1 MKMMT
6 MSSNGSIAMDHS
18 FGGLQ
23 KSRSQQG
30 RLFIR
35 KWRSPELLEEAD
47 YIFKRGI
54 EQFPDNAFVQICY
67 AQFVMLY
74 KHNTGCAM
82 AELKQ
87 AWESETTIATRFWLS
102 SIRRNWE
109 RMNRSEV
116 LGGSNKMSAVQM
128 LEFKHLYAAAQQSHG
143 ESINQLRLFWHSLA
157 KKNVGAAGALD
168 QLPTQLEAIHRHS
181 KAASAAY
188 LELLKKSGCS
198 KMLLRSYGAFLD
210 SFPLC
215 PFQTILRSKSDDK
228 TLQVYSFRKRSCDQ
242 LLKRRTGPV
251 MRKSFKPVF
260 SRVVTVCVAWL
271 F

>member
-1 MKMMT
+1 VST
-6 MSSNGSIAMDHS
+6 
-18 FGGLQ
+18 
-23 KSRSQQG
+23 R
-30 RLFIR
+30 FIR

-198 KMLLRSYGAFLD
+198 KVS
-210 SFPLC
+210 
-215 PFQTILRSKSDDK
+215 
-228 TLQVYSFRKRSCDQ
+228 
-242 LLKRRTGPV
+242 
-251 MRKSFKPVF
+251 
-260 SRVVTVCVAWL
+260 
-271 F
+271 